1 MDSTNTRTQE
11 HTTKKNKYNM
21 KKSERKLL
29 NQFINDKELSQEEKD
44 IIVGTTLGDSHI
56 RRYSL
61 TSLVSLSFGY
71 ANQIY
76 ANFVLANLKNLCNYI
91 VPREYQNFD
100 LRYKKVRFSYVFS
113 VRGMPSLIPFANLFT
128 KLIIKNGKQSFLKI
142 IPGYNVIY
150 ELLTPRALAFWL
162 MDDAHKNQRGG
173 ITLCTDS
180 FSLIEVLRLIRV
192 LKFKF
197 NINCTIHKKKKSKK
211 SEIKNR
217 FYYRIY
223 IRSCSLP
230 VVFSLV
236 YNYFCPAMLF
246 KIQFKNKIPLS
257 QTKKNVKAR
266 EDRKAIKDWQ
276 LVHGPNTFPPKISR
290 VYSTNPRA
298 VKARLARHA
307 LKKNQVE
314 SKLEET
320 SEE

>member
-1 MDSTNTRTQE
+1 
-11 HTTKKNKYNM
+11 M

-91 VPREYQNFD
+91 VPREYQHFD
-100 LRYKKVRFSYVFS
+100 LRYKKVRFSYLFS

-266 EDRKAIKDWQ
+266 EDRKAIKD
-276 LVHGPNTFPPKISR
+276 
-290 VYSTNPRA
+290 
-298 VKARLARHA
+298 
-307 LKKNQVE
+307 
-314 SKLEET
+314 
-320 SEE
+320 